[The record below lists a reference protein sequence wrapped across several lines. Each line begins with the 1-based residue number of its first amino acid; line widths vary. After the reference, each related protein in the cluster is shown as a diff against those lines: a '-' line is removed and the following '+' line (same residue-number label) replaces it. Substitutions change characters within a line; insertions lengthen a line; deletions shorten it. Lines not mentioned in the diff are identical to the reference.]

1 MMRLAKYIPLTV
13 FACMTW
19 FMLASPV
26 LAADLECIGNT
37 TVDTRA
43 LTFAEGPAARFG
55 LTVNGRSHQQQ
66 ALTTHRGYQYAAY
79 VDADRQIC
87 LGRRQLPGDHW
98 EIIRFTDH
106 RFKTNDSHNT
116 AVVGICENDGT
127 IHLAFDHHAT
137 PLNYRVSKIG
147 VANEPERFDW
157 DASLFG
163 PISRSLGSIPA
174 SDRVTYPRF
183 FSSPDG
189 NLMLYYRS
197 VTSGNGDG
205 FIERYDGKQHDW
217 LPGYGKFIA
226 RDIGIHRHGDQ
237 TSDLRCPYMDPLT
250 FAGNRLHA
258 TWVWRDRFE
267 RTNPQNQHDLC
278 YAYSDDF
285 GQTWQNT
292 AGDTIGQTNTNPVH
306 LGTTGLVAYP
316 ISQDKQISNQNT
328 LHVQEDGSVHV
339 VLKAIDDEVS
349 ERRYHHYWRDVAGR
363 WNVEVLPFSGNRPKL
378 VGTKDGVLF
387 LVFSDDLDD
396 EDEDDPYLVILAK
409 GIPNASHTGWDWQRL
424 PATGQTTCG
433 DPLVDVTRW
442 KNEGVLSMYF
452 QAAPSEIVR
461 TEENVA
467 LDGLPSPLHV
477 LDYRLK

>member
-1 MMRLAKYIPLTV
+1 MMHPVFRFLTWV
-13 FACMTW
+13 FACIVGV
-19 FMLASPV
+19 MLSSPV
-26 LAADLECIGNT
+26 QAAELELVGNT
-37 TVDTRA
+37 TVDARA

-87 LGRRQLPGDHW
+87 LGRRQLPGDQW

-137 PLNYRVSKIG
+137 PWNYRVSKIG

-205 FIERYDGKQHDW
+205 VIERYDGKRHDW
-217 LPGYGKFIA
+217 LPGYGQFIA
-226 RDIGIHRHGDQ
+226 RDMGIHRHGDQ
-237 TSDLRCPYMDPLT
+237 TSEFRCPYMDPPT

-258 TWVWRDRFE
+258 SWIWRDRFLK
-267 RTNPQNQHDLC
+267 THPANQHDLC
-278 YAYSDDF
+278 YAYSDDY
-285 GQTWQNT
+285 GKTWHSSGGKIIGRTGTQPMHLNT
-292 AGDTIGQTNTNPVH
+292 P
-306 LGTTGLVAYP
+306 GLVVFP
-316 ISQDKQISNQNT
+316 ISQDKYISNQNS
-328 LHVQEDGSVHV
+328 LFVQEDGRVHV
-339 VLKAIDDEVS
+339 VLKARDDQSGVQ
-349 ERRYHHYWRDVAGR
+349 RYHHYWRDQAGR
-363 WNVEVLPFSGNRPKL
+363 WSVDVLPFSGNRPKL
-378 VGTKDGVLF
+378 VGTAEGVLF
-387 LVFSDDLDD
+387 LVFSDDFDD
-396 EDEDDPYLVILAK
+396 NDERHSVLLAK
-409 GIPNASHTGWDWQRL
+409 GVPNDSQDGWDWQRL
-424 PATGQTTCG
+424 PDTDQTTCG

-442 KNEGVLSMYF
+442 KKEGVLSIYF
-452 QAAPSEIVR
+452 QATPSTIIET
-461 TEENVA
+461 TENIP
-467 LDGLPSPLHV
+467 LDGVPSALHV
-477 LDYRLK
+477 MDYRLK